1 MQRIQ
6 KTISEFVS
14 GRPVPA
20 LGPDDDV
27 ATAIAIMKSQ
37 RSDCV
42 MVIEGD
48 ALLGIFT
55 ERDFL
60 YRVAA
65 RQRLPGDT
73 IMREVMTPEPKTLR
87 PRDSVAYAINCMVM
101 HGFRN
106 IPIVDDQDH
115 PISILDIRTIIS
127 HTSEVFAEI
136 EEGQSRPDV
145 DEWTDIGGGD

>member
-6 KTISEFVS
+6 KTISEFIS
-14 GRPVPA
+14 GRPVP
-20 LGPDDDV
+20 LVGPDDDV
-27 ATAIAIMKSQ
+27 ATAIATMKSQ
-37 RSDCV
+37 RADCV
-42 MVIEGD
+42 VVVEGD

-65 RQRLPGDT
+65 RQRSPKDVPV
-73 IMREVMTPEPKTLR
+73 RAVMTPDPRTLR
-87 PRDSVAYAINCMVM
+87 PRDSIAYAINCMVL

-106 IPIVDDQDH
+106 IPIVDDEGR
-115 PISILDIRTIIS
+115 PSALLDVRSIIS
-127 HTSEVFAEI
+127 HIAEVFAEI
-136 EEGQSRPDV
+136 EEGKSRPDV

>member
-14 GRPVPA
+14 GRPAPA
-20 LGPDDDV
+20 VAPDDHV
-27 ATAIAIMKSQ
+27 AAAIDTMKSQ

-42 MVIEGD
+42 MVIDGD
-48 ALLGIFT
+48 ALVGIFT

-65 RQRLPGDT
+65 RQRNPKDT
-73 IMREVMTPEPKTLR
+73 AVHAVMTPEPKTLR
-87 PRDSVAYAINCMVM
+87 ARDSIAYAINCMVL

-106 IPIVDDQDH
+106 IPIVDDEGR
-115 PISILDIRTIIS
+115 PISLLDVRSVIS
-127 HTSEVFAEI
+127 HIAEVFAEI